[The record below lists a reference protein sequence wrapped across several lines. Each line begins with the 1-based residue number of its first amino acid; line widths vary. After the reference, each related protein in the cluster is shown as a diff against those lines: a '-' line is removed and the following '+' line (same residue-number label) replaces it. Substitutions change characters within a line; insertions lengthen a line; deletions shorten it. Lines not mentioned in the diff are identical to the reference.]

1 MDENGISRI
10 VVGAAIEVHRELGPG
25 LLESVY
31 RQCLAREFQ
40 LQGVPYSLEKPIGAE
55 YKGLKFDVGYRLDM
69 MVADKVIVELKVVET
84 IMPVHEA
91 QLLSYL
97 KLSNKKLGLLLNFNV
112 PLMKAGI
119 RRVVNKL

>member
-10 VVGAAIEVHRELGPG
+10 IVGAAIEVHRNLGPG

-31 RQCLAREFQ
+31 QQCLAHELH
-40 LQGVPYSLEKPIGAE
+40 LQGIPFSLEMLIDAE

-69 MVADKVIVELKVVET
+69 MVAGKVIVELKVVE
-84 IMPVHEA
+84 IILPVHKA

-112 PLMKAGI
+112 PVMKSGI